1 MKKLFLFLMLSLCS
15 FSISKAQGILV
26 TGTVIDSY
34 DYQPFP
40 FGFPVLEKG
49 TTNGTITNLDGYF
62 SIRVNINSVLVFSML
77 GYQTIEHIVTPIDAY
92 RPLEIIM
99 YEDFLDPDNEN
110 ITTILDYSNLI
121 SLKQKY
127 ILKPF
132 ACN

>member
-1 MKKLFLFLMLSLCS
+1 MKKLLLLLMLSLCS
-15 FSISKAQGILV
+15 LNITKAQGILV
-26 TGTVIDSY
+26 TGTVIDGV
-34 DYQPFP
+34 DNQPFP
-40 FGFPVLEKG
+40 FGFPVWVKG
-49 TTNGTITNLDGYF
+49 TMNGTITNIDGYF
-62 SIRVNINSVLVFSML
+62 SIHVNINSVLVFSMI

-99 YEDFLDPDNEN
+99 YEDIFDPNYVK